1 MIKRSFMVYK
11 NPLIKALIFLGSG
24 SVALVRGYPYIS
36 MMKNTEGPSLRSL
49 QTYKMD
55 VVFIGDDNEKDKA
68 SRCSK
73 CYSVKSCGCMGRF
86 VCECFV

>member
-1 MIKRSFMVYK
+1 
-11 NPLIKALIFLGSG
+11 
-24 SVALVRGYPYIS
+24 
-36 MMKNTEGPSLRSL
+36 MMKNIEGPSLRSL

-73 CYSVKSCGCMGRF
+73 CYSVANCGCMGRF